1 MNCKSLDTEFALEF
15 TYTWTR
21 VRFIKY
27 KKKKKKRNNYFR
39 SSII

>member
-15 TYTWTR
+15 TYTCAR

-27 KKKKKKRNNYFR
+27 NKKKKVT
-39 SSII
+39 IISARA

>member
-15 TYTWTR
+15 TYTCAR

-27 KKKKKKRNNYFR
+27 NKKKKSNNYFR